1 MRTGI
6 VSANLPSA
14 CIKEIGFGCNECPF
28 VGAGLIL
35 FCSALVY
42 LYAFC
47 GNDHPERF
55 VRRRLELIRHIDRGS
70 RFLQTHAGCDEE
82 RQRRRDEF
90 AIQTVFLSQKIFR
103 HMKPPFR
110 SREIKKPAWLAL
122 LIISPSAVLDSQ
134 HTADFLA
141 AFSDLLIAPVLFNLG
156 LSILKAKTS
165 QRFKASEPLR
175 CPSNRTLA
183 SPGCSRIP
191 LHAASPISP
200 SRNTVR
206 PLSIRA

>member
-6 VSANLPSA
+6 VSASLPSA
-14 CIKEIGFGCNECPF
+14 CIKEIGCGCNECPF

-35 FCSALVY
+35 FGAALVY

-47 GNDHPERF
+47 GTDHRERF

-90 AIQTVFLSQKIFR
+90 AIHTVFLSQKIFR

-110 SREIKKPAWLAL
+110 SRETKKPEHPGDKNCQRGWLYL
-122 LIISPSAVLDSQ
+122 SFPPPRSYDSQ

-175 CPSNRTLA
+175 CHSNRTLA

-191 LHAASPISP
+191 LHEHLRYLLP
-200 SRNTVR
+200 
-206 PLSIRA
+206 